1 MRKRCTTRAAPIKP
15 WTPPEQFTA
24 PTAAMVAAAEK
35 VDVEAERAPDHPSI
49 VLLNARTAELEASAE
64 LASGTASIAAA
75 AAMDAA
81 DAQMLE
87 MLGRLG
93 SVVPEMN
100 CARQS
105 QQMLDNAGR
114 GAAEMIGGGRVM
126 GAELGE
132 KLCEQMI
139 ARMRLLAMAQQAPQQ
154 RVKRV
159 PDTPQKFQHPQ
170 RWNEDTHGKQKALW
184 AKQTMPLG
192 TGRKAGSST
201 KAHPLLKVLG
211 AALQKQ
217 RAGGWSACSI
227 AAWGDADR
235 SGGGSVPAASQQQV
249 DDFLA
254 GKPVTPRTLNAMAH
268 WQAGAPADAGCVRRR

>member
-1 MRKRCTTRAAPIKP
+1 MMKRCTTRTAPIKP
-15 WTPPEQFTA
+15 WTPPGQFTA

-35 VDVEAERAPDHPSI
+35 VDEEAQRAPVHPSI
-49 VLLNARTAELEASAE
+49 VALDARTTELEASAP
-64 LASGTASIAAA
+64 LASGAASIAAT
-75 AAMDAA
+75 AMDAA

-93 SVVPEMN
+93 SAVPVMN

-114 GAAEMIGGGRVM
+114 GAADMIGGGRVV
-126 GAELGE
+126 GADLGE

-139 ARMRLLAMAQQAPQQ
+139 ARMELLAMAQQAPQQ
-154 RVKRV
+154 RVKRA
-159 PDTPQKFQHPQ
+159 PDTPQKFQHPH
-170 RWNEDTHGKQKALW
+170 RWNDDTHGKQQSLW
-184 AKQTMPLG
+184 AKRTRPPG
-192 TGRKAGSST
+192 AGRKAGSST
-201 KAHPLLKVLG
+201 KAHPLLKVLD

-217 RAGGWSACSI
+217 RTGGWSRCSI

-249 DDFLA
+249 YAFLV
-254 GKPVTPRTLNAMAH
+254 GKPVTPRTVKAMA
-268 WQAGAPADAGCVRRR
+268 ASTPRKK